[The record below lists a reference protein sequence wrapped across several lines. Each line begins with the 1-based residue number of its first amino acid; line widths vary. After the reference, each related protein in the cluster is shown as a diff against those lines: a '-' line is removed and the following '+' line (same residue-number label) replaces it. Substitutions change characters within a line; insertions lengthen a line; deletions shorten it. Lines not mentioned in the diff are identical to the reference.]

1 MGTLGWWN
9 TMPVFFCARVEA
21 TWQSIAWLFAYLVA
35 CSSEMTLE
43 DFDDHQLS
51 LVGMSVLSKDHLRVS
66 YTVYVDILSQVHT
79 ALRFGNVPVLKF
91 LLQPDA
97 NI

>member
-1 MGTLGWWN
+1 
-9 TMPVFFCARVEA
+9 
-21 TWQSIAWLFAYLVA
+21 
-35 CSSEMTLE
+35 MTLE

-51 LVGMSVLSKDHLRVS
+51 LMGMSILSKNHLCVS
-66 YTVYVDILSQVHT
+66 QTIYVDMHSCISQGKEAVS
-79 ALRFGNVPVLKF
+79 FEDIPVLKF